1 MQIKHQVFLQV
12 DFNTLDIKHFLQGD
26 TIIIDGHNQAFSKYS
41 KQQICNIFKASQKRS
56 YEWSSPFACR

>member
-1 MQIKHQVFLQV
+1 MEIKHQVFLQV

-41 KQQICNIFKASQKRS
+41 KQQICNIFKTTQKRS
-56 YEWSSPFACR
+56 YEWS